1 MKHHILS
8 RKCKCYFV
16 MVDNDD
22 RRISG
27 FYINPANC
35 SEVWLVSLVTK
46 VLAWVPKSIPLLA
59 NNPVIEERL

>member
-1 MKHHILS
+1 
-8 RKCKCYFV
+8 